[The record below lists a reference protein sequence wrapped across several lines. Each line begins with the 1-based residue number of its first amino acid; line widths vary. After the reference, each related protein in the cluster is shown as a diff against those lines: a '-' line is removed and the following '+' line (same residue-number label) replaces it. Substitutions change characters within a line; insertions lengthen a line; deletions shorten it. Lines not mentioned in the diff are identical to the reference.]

1 MAEARALVLN
11 DVLCFLLCK
20 YGSVPVKLLK
30 AAVLDFYNEDS
41 VSHAKVCLLDSIVNL
56 QLAVRLPHVPQRRD

>member
-1 MAEARALVLN
+1 MAEARTLVLN

-30 AAVLDFYNEDS
+30 SALLDFYNAGLIS
-41 VSHAKVCLLDSIVNL
+41 GAKVCLLDNITDL
-56 QLAVRLPHVPQRRD
+56 QLAVRLPQSCLSTA